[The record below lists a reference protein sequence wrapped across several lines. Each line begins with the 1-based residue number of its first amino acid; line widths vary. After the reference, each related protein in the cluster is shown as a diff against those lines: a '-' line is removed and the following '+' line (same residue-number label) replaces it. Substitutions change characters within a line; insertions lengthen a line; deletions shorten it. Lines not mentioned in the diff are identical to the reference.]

1 MTDTLE
7 QRVGSLERDM
17 RSVLAR
23 LESAEPR
30 IEATEQDL
38 QGIPALIKAEFR
50 LVESRDARM
59 RAEMADLK
67 TQLTQHMDDKFD
79 AIMRAIAETIA
90 ERGRRS

>member
-1 MTDTLE
+1 MADTLE
-7 QRVGSLERDM
+7 QRVATLEREV
-17 RSVLAR
+17 RGLNAR
-23 LESAEPR
+23 LDQAEPR

-67 TQLTQHMDDKFD
+67 SYIDDKFE
-79 AIMRAIAETIA
+79 AVLKAFAETIV
-90 ERGRRS
+90 ERNWRS